1 MKRTQ
6 CRDMRANNHMC
17 TFKNMFLELNEL
29 KSGHVTFRYAFKFSI
44 KDNDKILICLK
55 IKNNILNLHQLLKN
69 GYDIHMEKWM
79 FLNKISTWQF
89 NY

>member
-1 MKRTQ
+1 
-6 CRDMRANNHMC
+6 
-17 TFKNMFLELNEL
+17 MFLELNEL

-69 GYDIHMEKWM
+69 GYDIHMEK
-79 FLNKISTWQF
+79 
-89 NY
+89 